1 MKKLS
6 ILLAAVILAVASLIA
21 GCGSSSVADQFAGT
35 WVSQSGNL
43 YLSIEKQGNH
53 TFIVNEYY
61 YKPKDNAESYESY
74 KGELKENILES
85 HYLLYSIKDNKL
97 VHNKGGLYTKVKDK
111 ALSKEELQEL
121 AKSK

>member
-6 ILLAAVILAVASLIA
+6 ILLAAVILAVTAFIS
-21 GCGSSSVADQFAGT
+21 GCGSSVADEFVGT
-35 WVSQSGNL
+35 WVNKSGRL

-53 TFIVNEYY
+53 TFIINEYY
-61 YKPKDNAESYESY
+61 YEPDNKAESFETH
-74 KGELKENILES
+74 KGELKEKVLNADNDF
-85 HYLLYSIKDNKL
+85 YTIKDKNL
-97 VHNKGGLYTKVKDK
+97 LDSHNSSYSKVKDK

>member
-6 ILLAAVILAVASLIA
+6 ILLAAVILAVAALIA
-21 GCGSSSVADQFAGT
+21 GCGSSSVADEFVGT
-35 WVSQSGNL
+35 WVNKRGSI

-61 YKPKDNAESYESY
+61 YEPKDNAESFKSN

-85 HYLLYSIKDNKL
+85 NHWFYRIKDNKMFD
-97 VHNKGGLYTKVKDK
+97 NKDGVYTKVKDK

>member
-6 ILLAAVILAVASLIA
+6 ILLAAVILAVTALIA
-21 GCGSSSVADQFAGT
+21 GCGSSSVADEFMGT
-35 WVSQSGNL
+35 WVNKSGRL

-53 TFIVNEYY
+53 TFIINEYY
-61 YKPKDNAESYESY
+61 YEPDNKAESFETH
-74 KGELKENILES
+74 KGELKEKVLNADNDF
-85 HYLLYSIKDNKL
+85 YTIKDKNL
-97 VHNKGGLYTKVKDK
+97 LDSHNSTYTKIKDK